1 MVYILHGI
9 LLLLTRSKCQLLIS
23 TYFTPHLVQRS
34 PFSVTPSEGVLPS
47 GESMQISIDY
57 QSDKVG
63 TQNGFLVVG
72 LSTHEDLHVK
82 VIEFRCLKTVT
93 TVNES

>member
-1 MVYILHGI
+1 MVLYTDYGI
-9 LLLLTRSKCQLLIS
+9 VLLPPTRSNVKLL
-23 TYFTPHLVQRS
+23 FPPTPLHLVQRR

-63 TQNGFLVVG
+63 TQDGFLVVG

-82 VIEFRCLKTVT
+82 VIEFRC
-93 TVNES
+93 